1 MAAKEAKMSMYEKFI
16 ADLQANPKTSILK
29 EAKGKRAL
37 KASKYFLFGEDTEAA
52 ANWEKQFKPKDLQSA
67 HFLVVSRLK
76 RTQKEINVY
85 FVLGSATAGSVI
97 GQKVT
102 YKKGMDF
109 IQDFF

>member
-1 MAAKEAKMSMYEKFI
+1 M
-16 ADLQANPKTSILK
+16 NILA
-29 EAKGKRAL
+29 EAKGKRAVD
-37 KASKYFLFGEDTEAA
+37 AWRYFSLGDDVEAA
-52 ANWEKQFKPKDLQSA
+52 AAWDKQFKPKDIRSA
-67 HFLVVSRLK
+67 HLVVISRLK

-85 FVLGSATAGSVI
+85 FILGSATEGSVL